1 MSSKSNSVFDF
12 FLLRVNWLFLLCLQ
26 IELCNLVLKSSQNLA
41 ELWHMANKLPGS
53 ASRGEWRGP
62 WFGFNL
68 PFLLICFVSLMNEDW
83 GIVFLTSSGWKGLIK
98 SLYKRW
104 HGFWCCCRGF
114 DMDLK
119 MLPGYGWYL
128 DHAKSASLRKNLYGI
143 WTKECLDMD
152 GEMDWYVDGSRYWG
166 IDVWMEWIE
175 CNGTW
180 MASGPRR
187 ALTWIERWIDMLMDQ
202 DIEGLMCGW
211 NGLSVMES
219 E

>member
-1 MSSKSNSVFDF
+1 MYQSHQLFAATLDKSTNECIYQKEARGQSISSKSNSVLDF

-68 PFLLICFVSLMNEDW
+68 PFLLICFVSSMNEDW

-104 HGFWCCCRGF
+104 HGF
-114 DMDLK
+114 
-119 MLPGYGWYL
+119 
-128 DHAKSASLRKNLYGI
+128 
-143 WTKECLDMD
+143 
-152 GEMDWYVDGSRYWG
+152 
-166 IDVWMEWIE
+166 
-175 CNGTW
+175 
-180 MASGPRR
+180 
-187 ALTWIERWIDMLMDQ
+187 
-202 DIEGLMCGW
+202 
-211 NGLSVMES
+211 
-219 E
+219 